1 MTRSC
6 TADSKAP
13 SSLKINI
20 NPGNKQFKV
29 YADFYL
35 FFLHGKAAADV
46 DPTAGLFA
54 AIKIDPVNLGNG
66 LVQLIS
72 FDSGPTVGP
81 YLRLCTN
88 VRDLV
93 AGRVPQN
100 PQTPEWAGMT
110 SGDTRI
116 DSSIFALTAKLVFLG
131 FEFDIFGLIDQTGLL
146 LFTYM
151 GLNVELKG
159 VKMKASRQMNVAI
172 TSEMFAGSF
181 GFKFDLE
188 IDIPPSV
195 AAGIS
200 LGQIS
205 KIKIADLDIG
215 VSLKIRYGEVGW
227 LNDGLVFEASV
238 SNRLCVDYHVSGI
251 HNANSCGQNSFTST
265 F

>member
-1 MTRSC
+1 MSRKC
-6 TADSKAP
+6 TANNIAASR
-13 SSLKINI
+13 LKINI
-20 NPGNKQFKV
+20 NPGNKQFKI

-35 FFLHGKAAADV
+35 YFLHGKAAADV

-54 AIKIDPVNLGNG
+54 AIKVDPVNLGNG
-66 LVQLIS
+66 LVQLVS

-110 SGDTRI
+110 SGDARI

-151 GLNVELKG
+151 GLNVELEG
-159 VKMKASRQMNVAI
+159 VKMKASRQMSVAI
-172 TSEMFAGSF
+172 TSEMFAGSL
-181 GFKFDLE
+181 GFKFNLD

-195 AAGIS
+195 SAGIP

-215 VSLKIRYGEVGW
+215 VALKIKYGEAGW

-238 SNRLCVDYHVSGI
+238 CDRHCVRCDPRRTRG
-251 HNANSCGQNSFTST
+251 
-265 F
+265 